1 MTIFSS
7 RLLSTMDPSDWDRV
21 VKSYNEV
28 IYANI
33 RERVGQMSTDDI
45 DRYSAKYNTPTSTSE
60 DVLSHMLEWGGFKGM
75 LLSGGL
81 VKNDSPLFN
90 RLMRNEPA
98 LPHSPPRSFGKSWY
112 ELLDFPESEF
122 ECQVM
127 LSGIGRRKREVN
139 QSVWLMSVNECLWA
153 CRDGSEKGMMLIGA
167 DALWR
172 DSNAEQR
179 AELWKEIQSYFIENE
194 ISFKLTYGQWEQ
206 PFTLCLR
213 PRLGVE
219 IAATLIAQMPPPMS
233 DSVFSFAHVEP
244 NFPLRWLL
252 RR

>member
-1 MTIFSS
+1 MTIIPS
-7 RLLSTMDPSDWDRV
+7 RILSTMDPADWDQLV
-21 VKSYNEV
+21 TSYNEV

-33 RERVGQMSTDDI
+33 RERVGQMSAEDI
-45 DRYSAKYNTPTSTSE
+45 DRYSARHNTPTSTHE

-90 RLMRNEPA
+90 RLMRKEPA

-112 ELLDFPESEF
+112 ELFDHPESEF

-127 LSGIGRRKREVN
+127 LSGISRRKREVN
-139 QSVWLMSVNECLWA
+139 QPVWLMSLNECLWA
-153 CRDGSEKGMMLIGA
+153 CRDGTEKGMMLIGA

-179 AELWKEIQSYFIENE
+179 AELWKDIQSYFNDE
-194 ISFKLTYGQWEQ
+194 ISFK
-206 PFTLCLR
+206 
-213 PRLGVE
+213 
-219 IAATLIAQMPPPMS
+219 AK
-233 DSVFSFAHVEP
+233 
-244 NFPLRWLL
+244 
-252 RR
+252 